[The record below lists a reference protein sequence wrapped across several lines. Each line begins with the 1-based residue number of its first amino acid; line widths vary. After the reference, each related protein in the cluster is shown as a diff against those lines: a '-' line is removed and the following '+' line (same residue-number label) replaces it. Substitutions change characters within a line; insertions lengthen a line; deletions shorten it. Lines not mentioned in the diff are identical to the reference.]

1 MIDISGLKDTDDTPD
16 FTCPRCGK
24 KFHIKVGYWKKDKNK
39 IRYCSSCNTKMV
51 WERINALPKEEK
63 EMFYK
68 KKNDAARNGWKNQTP
83 EMKKKVSEERSRRFQ
98 NPDFRASFSKALS
111 NGWKNMDPT
120 KKQHIAERLRE
131 GREEYWKDEENKKF
145 HSKRAREKWFN
156 QTKEEQER
164 ILEALTKG
172 RLNYYKNDTPERKRQ
187 RIQKSSES
195 LKRFWKNL
203 SKDEKDLRVK
213 EMLNYLKPHFDSLS
227 TSIMNANESKLS
239 EFLNL
244 YQLQYT
250 YNWYNTEKHPD
261 FDQLF
266 PVNPI
271 RKDVYVSPY
280 HAWDFKIE
288 GTDSATLV
296 DIDGSIHDPKSSSNK
311 VHDMHG
317 NEFILYDYIAFK
329 DSQRVY
335 QRDGIDAYIIKCYDD
350 NLSYNTPVVH
360 LLDNKELSFKEL
372 LSILRL
378 KNKSLSDD
386 EIKEIIKDS
395 SM

>member
-1 MIDISGLKDTDDTPD
+1 MLDISGLKDTDYMPD
-16 FTCPRCGK
+16 FTCPKCGK
-24 KFHIKVGYWKKDKNK
+24 KFHIKVGTWKMDKNK
-39 IRYCSSCNTKMV
+39 IRYCSSCNTKIV
-51 WERINALPKEEK
+51 FERINSLPEEERK
-63 EMFYK
+63 AFYDK
-68 KKNDAARNGWKNQTP
+68 RNKAIKDGWANQSS
-83 EMKKKVSEERSRRFQ
+83 EMKKHVSEERSNRFN
-98 NPDFRASFSKALS
+98 NPEHRELVSKSLHNA
-111 NGWKNMDPT
+111 WKNISKE
-120 KKQHIAERLRE
+120 KKEKIIEGLRVGKE
-131 GREEYWKDEENKKF
+131 AYWKNPKNKEF

-195 LKRFWKNL
+195 LKMFWKNL
-203 SKDEKDLRVK
+203 SKDEKDIRVK
-213 EMLNYLKPHFDSLS
+213 EMLKHLKSYFDSLS
-227 TSIMNANESKLS
+227 TSVMNANESKLS
-239 EFLNL
+239 EFLKL
-244 YQLQYT
+244 YQLKYT
-250 YNWYNTEKHPD
+250 YNWYNKEKHPD

-266 PVNPI
+266 PINPI

-288 GTDSATLV
+288 GTDSDTLV

-329 DSQRVY
+329 DSQRIY
-335 QRDGIDAYIIKCYDD
+335 QTDGIDAYIIKCYD
-350 NLSYNTPVVH
+350 NHLASNTPVVH
-360 LLDNKELSFKEL
+360 LSDNRELSFKEL
-372 LSILRL
+372 LFILQS
-378 KNKSLSDD
+378 KSLSNN
-386 EIKEIIKDS
+386 EIKEVIKDS